1 MCLAV
6 PGQIIEVTE
15 PTGDQDVT
23 GRVGMVDLQ
32 GSRIEASLAMVPHAA
47 CGDWVLIHAGFALT
61 TLDADEARE
70 TWDSLREAFGDEIEL
85 PGAPPP
91 AGP

>member
-15 PTGDQDVT
+15 PVDDDVT
-23 GRVGMVDLQ
+23 GRVGVVDLQ
-32 GSRIEASLAMVPHAA
+32 GSRIEASLAMVPEAA
-47 CGDWVLIHAGFALT
+47 TGDWVLVHAGFALT

-85 PGAPPP
+85 PGAPP
-91 AGP
+91 AGE